1 MDPKNKKQGLAL
13 LAALISALAAFLLVG
28 GMYFVNFLQARIF
41 EERTSQLLEITS
53 QVRVNLN
60 SALDTHWNYL
70 TAAVN
75 LLPHQKMEKASSAAA
90 SIGRLERILEMERY
104 HSRLMLLD
112 SEGNCYDAGGRHGV
126 WSEIDL
132 ISTGEEQYTFI
143 TDSLLYQ
150 GGYWAFVQKL
160 ETPLKTADG
169 AVVFTHAV
177 LLKSVDS
184 LSEYYDSVAYSGQ
197 NETYILKGNG
207 TRMHDDAV
215 QGTTIQGYNAIK
227 ALEEMEG
234 QSIPDIRAAL
244 EENNTISGNFRY
256 DAMEYYYCL
265 ASLQKYDTLLLFLI
279 PAEFVA
285 SGTVGMME
293 ATVGTLLLL
302 VVTLLVLLA
311 LAATAVVRQRSGARL
326 ILLERE
332 NLHRQE
338 ELNRQLEESNAML
351 SRAKE
356 AAEQA
361 FRIAEDANRAK
372 SLFLSNM
379 SHDIRTP
386 MNAVIGFA
394 ALLARDAENPEKVRE
409 YTKKI
414 TSSSQHLLG
423 LINDILDISKIE
435 AGKTVLNLSEGSIVE
450 LVENLDS
457 IIRPQAKAKGHD
469 FEVYSENVRHERV
482 VMDTLRINQILLN
495 LLSNAVKYTPDGGH
509 IVLTVRE
516 LPQRAQQLAIYR
528 FTVADNGYGMSEE
541 YQTRL
546 FDAFTREE
554 DSVTNK
560 IQGTGL
566 GMAITKNLIDLMGGT
581 IAVDSRRGTG
591 HHIYRG
597 SYAANRRGPCGS

>member
-75 LLPHQKMEKASSAAA
+75 LLPHQKMEKASSTAA

-112 SEGNCYDAGGRHGV
+112 SEGNCYDAGGKHGV

-326 ILLERE
+326 IC
-332 NLHRQE
+332 
-338 ELNRQLEESNAML
+338 S
-351 SRAKE
+351 SAK
-356 AAEQA
+356 
-361 FRIAEDANRAK
+361 IC
-372 SLFLSNM
+372 
-379 SHDIRTP
+379 
-386 MNAVIGFA
+386 
-394 ALLARDAENPEKVRE
+394 
-409 YTKKI
+409 
-414 TSSSQHLLG
+414 
-423 LINDILDISKIE
+423 
-435 AGKTVLNLSEGSIVE
+435 
-450 LVENLDS
+450 
-457 IIRPQAKAKGHD
+457 
-469 FEVYSENVRHERV
+469 
-482 VMDTLRINQILLN
+482 
-495 LLSNAVKYTPDGGH
+495 
-509 IVLTVRE
+509 
-516 LPQRAQQLAIYR
+516 
-528 FTVADNGYGMSEE
+528 
-541 YQTRL
+541 
-546 FDAFTREE
+546 
-554 DSVTNK
+554 
-560 IQGTGL
+560 TG
-566 GMAITKNLIDLMGGT
+566 
-581 IAVDSRRGTG
+581 RR
-591 HHIYRG
+591 
-597 SYAANRRGPCGS
+597 S